1 MKAQEIMTPNPAC
14 CTPNDSVQEAA
25 RLMEQHDCGCLPV
38 VEDTEV
44 NRLMGV
50 VTDRDLALRAL
61 AAKKGPETK
70 VRDVMSTAPS
80 CCTPDDD
87 VDTVERIMAERQV
100 RRVPVIDRAGCCVG
114 IIAQADIARENSA
127 TTDREVARVVERVS
141 EPTRESRR
149 DVNVGIQPEQRL

>member
-1 MKAQEIMTPNPAC
+1 
-14 CTPNDSVQEAA
+14 
-25 RLMEQHDCGCLPV
+25 
-38 VEDTEV
+38 
-44 NRLMGV
+44 MGV

-100 RRVPVIDRAGCCVG
+100 RRVPVIDHAGCCVG